1 MLSLFQFT
9 IPLPLPSFR
18 FSTKEAAAQ
27 AIVSVHGTEINSHTV
42 KCSWGKES
50 SDPSQN
56 SNSGGAAGSGGQV
69 ATQPVSFHISLTR
82 RAEFSLF
89 VSAFP

>member
-1 MLSLFQFT
+1 M
-9 IPLPLPSFR
+9 IICR

-27 AIVSVHGTEINSHTV
+27 AIVSVHGTEINGHTV

-56 SNSGGAAGSGGQV
+56 ANSGGAAGSGGQV
-69 ATQPVSFHISLTR
+69 AAQPVR
-82 RAEFSLF
+82 NVCVVVV
-89 VSAFP
+89 VSSTITAASPPPPLPVNFEY